1 MAKRKKRLRATSLG
15 DGQVRREEED
25 RDADGM
31 LWTQEV
37 QVRPRKERKPM
48 HRLSRFKK
56 KIKARAEESAEDG
69 SSDSSDN
76 QKSYH
81 SGDVDEYG
89 NVGRASERE
98 QFTVTSL
105 YRSASFWERFK
116 MSFSKNTDEHTYVP
130 SRLFSAYINWT
141 FTSGFMMV
149 FFSFL
154 CFFMFL
160 IFIFGVFLMWAG
172 EAEPGCIKVGGEFFG
187 HNPETTLA
195 DGFAL
200 SWTTFTTV
208 GYGMVYTS
216 TGTEWDDQASCSL
229 IVFLCTAESFVGLL
243 YAGMCAAIL
252 FGKIGRIQSH
262 AQITFSDAIC
272 IQYKYDP
279 TEKGASDIP
288 DDLPEQS
295 MRIQEGE
302 NEGGEDGTSESTSV
316 TSPFPQSP
324 MVPSPARDSS
334 LFSPFTP
341 EKKKKIPC
349 PVLKFQLINDLANK
363 RGGEIMDAS
372 LKVVAG
378 NKDFSQT
385 GTTSYAKVNLTEFE
399 HPFFS
404 RVWHGSH
411 RLNGQSPL
419 LTPAARERI
428 RKNDGYWPADW
439 CNPDSVRDNLMFSDF
454 IVTLTGIANI
464 SAATVHSYKRY
475 KAGDVLIGYEHA
487 SLLYKHPDTN
497 RLKVDHS
504 LAHDVVMQ
512 RGGGGEPF
520 VRNEEKTERS
530 AHSPISPLSKRNSG
544 SDIDTGVRFAPDTFG
559 DEDSNPNSVRRDKTV
574 RIQKSVRN
582 FNLS

>member
-1 MAKRKKRLRATSLG
+1 MAKRKKRLRASSKG
-15 DGQVRREEED
+15 EGAIQREEEA

-37 QVRPRKERKPM
+37 QIRPRKQRKPM
-48 HRLSRFKK
+48 DRLRRYKHVVFGSSSEDSSSEG
-56 KIKARAEESAEDG
+56 KADPLAED
-69 SSDSSDN
+69 DFKNDF
-76 QKSYH
+76 
-81 SGDVDEYG
+81 DEYG
-89 NVGRASERE
+89 NKGNSSERE
-98 QFTVTSL
+98 QYTVTSIHKE
-105 YRSASFWERFK
+105 ATFWNRF
-116 MSFSKNTDEHTYVP
+116 MQQFSKNTDEHTYVP
-130 SRLFSAYINWT
+130 NKLFTDYINWT
-141 FTSGFMMV
+141 FTAGFFMV

-160 IFIFGVFLMWAG
+160 IFFFGLLLMAAG
-172 EAEPGCIKVGGEFFG
+172 EAQPGCIVVSGEKFG
-187 HNPETTLA
+187 YNPDTTLA

-208 GYGMVYTS
+208 GYGMTYTS
-216 TGTEWDDQASCSL
+216 TGTDFDDQKACSW

-262 AQITFSDAIC
+262 AQLTFSDAIC
-272 IQYKYDP
+272 IQYKYEPNYQPETPVD
-279 TEKGASDIP
+279 S
-288 DDLPEQS
+288 PEQP
-295 MRIQEGE
+295 RQADVGVLIG
-302 NEGGEDGTSESTSV
+302 NEDGTAETIAS
-316 TSPFPQSP
+316 PQSP
-324 MVPSPARDSS
+324 PPNSIATES

-341 EKKKKIPC
+341 DVKSRNIPC
-349 PVLKFQLINDLANK
+349 PVLKFQLINNLANK

-378 NKDFSQT
+378 NTNFTQS
-385 GTTSYAKVNLTEFE
+385 GTTSYVKVNLTEFE

-404 RVWHGSH
+404 RVWHGCH

-419 LTPAARERI
+419 LTSAARERI
-428 RKNDGYWPADW
+428 RRNGGYWPAEW
-439 CNPDSVRDNLMFSDF
+439 CNPESVRDNLMFSDF

-464 SAATVHSYKRY
+464 SAATVHAYKRY

-520 VRNEEKTERS
+520 LIREEPEK
-530 AHSPISPLSKRNSG
+530 SPISISKRFSTPNLKGDVTTTKKENDIEEG
-544 SDIDTGVRFAPDTFG
+544 SVPSRTL
-559 DEDSNPNSVRRDKTV
+559 S
-574 RIQKSVRN
+574 IQKSVR
-582 FNLS
+582 LM